1 VTGEPVVLN
10 KGSLAMS
17 MRASMAIPSVF
28 TPVRIDGNL
37 LVDGG
42 LLRNMP
48 VQEVLDMGAD
58 IVIGVFVSS
67 DLDPEEKLNSAVSIL
82 SQSAFIKSAF
92 DSRAQMEKCDIAH
105 HPRS

>member
-1 VTGEPVVLN
+1 MGVVFKSHQAGFMGVSDFNDFPIPFACVGSNIVTGEPVVLN

-17 MRASMAIPSVF
+17 MRASMAIPSIF

-48 VQEVLDMGAD
+48 VEEVLENG
-58 IVIGVFVSS
+58 
-67 DLDPEEKLNSAVSIL
+67 
-82 SQSAFIKSAF
+82 
-92 DSRAQMEKCDIAH
+92 C
-105 HPRS
+105 